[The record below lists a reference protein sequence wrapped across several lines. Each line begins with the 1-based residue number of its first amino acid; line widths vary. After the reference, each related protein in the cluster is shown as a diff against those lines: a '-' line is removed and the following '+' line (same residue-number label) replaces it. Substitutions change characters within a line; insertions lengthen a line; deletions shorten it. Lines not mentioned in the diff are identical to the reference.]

1 MVSLSVILVVVVA
14 LWSPWIPVHSLFAQQ
29 ALGEAQSESV
39 AGESQDPQDET
50 GLSGSSDQPVRKKV
64 TCLHVIQEDYEGLR
78 LSYPSKLFVDAV
90 KREVY
95 VTDSGHSR
103 ILVYTYDFYPL
114 FSIGKPDGVE
124 TPVGLAVDAKGYL
137 FVAQSPGKKHPKAR
151 ISVFTPSLRWQRDIF
166 FTGFEDAESFRPQNI
181 AINKVGMLYVAG
193 SGYPG
198 VVVLDKDGMFSH
210 LLTPMDSLSQGEEE
224 KATLCDVEIDE
235 AGKIYLLSEDMG
247 RIYVYDEKEQFLFK
261 FGKKGGSSGKLSR
274 PRGIAV
280 DNGEKRIYV
289 IDYMRHTASAYSAE
303 GRFLF
308 EFGGKGWG
316 RGWFQYPSDISV
328 DTSGNVLVADTFNNR
343 VQVLSVK

>member
-1 MVSLSVILVVVVA
+1 M
-14 LWSPWIPVHSLFAQQ
+14 WSPWTPVHSLLAQKG
-29 ALGEAQSESV
+29 LGNTQGESG
-39 AGESQDPQDET
+39 AGESQESQDEAA
-50 GLSGSSDQPVRKKV
+50 LPASSDQPVRKKI
-64 TCLHVIQEDYEGLR
+64 TCLHVIQEDYSGLR

-103 ILVYTYDFYPL
+103 ILVYTHDFYPL
-114 FSIGKPDGVE
+114 LSIGKPDGVE
-124 TPVGLAVDAKGYL
+124 TPVGLAVDAEGYL
-137 FVAQSPGKKHPKAR
+137 FVAQAPGKKHPKAR
-151 ISVFTPSLRWQRDIF
+151 ISVFTPSLRWQRNIF

-193 SGYPG
+193 SGYTG
-198 VVVLDKDGMFSH
+198 VVVLDRDGMFSH
-210 LLTPMDSLSQGEEE
+210 LLMPMDGLGQGEEE

-274 PRGIAV
+274 PRGIAA

-303 GRFLF
+303 GLFLF

>member
-1 MVSLSVILVVVVA
+1 MVSLSVILALVVA
-14 LWSPWIPVHSLFAQQ
+14 IWSPWPPVHSLFAEQ
-29 ALGEAQSESV
+29 GVGDTQSESV
-39 AGESQDPQDET
+39 AGDTQEKT
-50 GLSGSSDQPVRKKV
+50 GLPAGSDQPVRKKT
-64 TCLHVIQEDYEGLR
+64 TCLYVIQEDYEGLR

-90 KREVY
+90 KREIY

-103 ILVYTYDFYPL
+103 ILVYTHDFYPL
-114 FSIGKPDGVE
+114 LSIGKSDGIE

-137 FVAQSPGKKHPKAR
+137 FVAQSPGKKHPRAR
-151 ISVFTPSLRWQRDIF
+151 ISVFSPSLRWKRDIF
-166 FTGFEDAESFRPQNI
+166 FAGFENADSFRAQNI
-181 AINKVGMLYVAG
+181 AINKAGILYVAG
-193 SGYPG
+193 SGHAG
-198 VVVLDKDGMFSH
+198 VVVLNTDGTFSH
-210 LLTPMDSLSQGEEE
+210 LLCPMDSLGKGEEQ
-224 KATLCDVEIDE
+224 KATLCDVDIDK

-247 RIYVYDEKEQFLFK
+247 RVYAYDEKEQFLFK

-280 DNGEKRIYV
+280 DNGPKRIYV
-289 IDYMRHTASAYSAE
+289 IDYMRHTASAYSAD

-316 RGWFQYPSDISV
+316 RGWFQYPSDITV

>member
-1 MVSLSVILVVVVA
+1 MVSLSVILVMVVA
-14 LWSPWIPVHSLFAQQ
+14 MWSPWIPVQSLLAQQ
-29 ALGEAQSESV
+29 GLGDTQSESV
-39 AGESQDPQDET
+39 SGDTQEKT
-50 GLSGSSDQPVRKKV
+50 GLPGSSDQPVRKKI

-90 KREVY
+90 KREIY

-103 ILVYTYDFYPL
+103 ILVYTHDFYPL
-114 FSIGKPDGVE
+114 LSIGKSDGVE

-137 FVAQSPGKKHPKAR
+137 FVAQAPGKKHPRAR
-151 ISVFTPSLRWQRDIF
+151 VSVFSPSLRWQRDIF
-166 FTGFEDAESFRPQNI
+166 FTGFEDADSFRPQNV
-181 AINKVGMLYVAG
+181 AINKMGMLYVAG
-193 SGYPG
+193 SGYTG
-198 VVVLDKDGMFSH
+198 VVVLDKEGMFSH
-210 LLTPMDSLSQGEEE
+210 LLTPMDSLGQGEEE
-224 KATLCDVEIDE
+224 KATLCDVDIDE

>member
-14 LWSPWIPVHSLFAQQ
+14 MWSPWIPVHSLFAQQ
-29 ALGEAQSESV
+29 GLGETQSESV
-39 AGESQDPQDET
+39 AGESQDET

-78 LSYPSKLFVDAV
+78 LSYPSKLFVDVV
-90 KREVY
+90 KREIY

-103 ILVYTYDFYPL
+103 ILVYTHDFYPL
-114 FSIGKPDGVE
+114 LSIGKPDGVE

-137 FVAQSPGKKHPKAR
+137 FVAQSPGKKHPRAR
-151 ISVFTPSLRWQRDIF
+151 ISVFSPSLRWQRDIF
-166 FTGFEDAESFRPQNI
+166 FTGFEDADSFRPQNI

-198 VVVLDKDGMFSH
+198 VLVLDKDGMFSH
-210 LLTPMDSLSQGEEE
+210 LLTPMDSLGQGEEE

-289 IDYMRHTASAYSAE
+289 IDYMRHTASAYSSAE

-328 DTSGNVLVADTFNNR
+328 DTAGNVLVADTFNNR